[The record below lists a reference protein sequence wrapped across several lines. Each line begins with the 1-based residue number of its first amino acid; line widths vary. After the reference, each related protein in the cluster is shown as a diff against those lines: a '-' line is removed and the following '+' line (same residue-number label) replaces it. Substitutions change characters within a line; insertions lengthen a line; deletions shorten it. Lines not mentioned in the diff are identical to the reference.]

1 MNESS
6 NSKPVDTATTDESL
20 PEVARVPQEMVP
32 YAQASAQERAEI
44 DALMAEIDLRDG
56 NSVLFFGSKAQQ
68 ELTGISDRMLEG
80 VKNKDVGRAGDALN
94 EMVAV
99 VRGFEVQELDPA
111 RKPGL
116 LARLFGK
123 AKPLAKFLQRYE
135 LVRKQI
141 DRIGDELEDHKTQL
155 LRDIT
160 SLDRLYDANLEYL
173 HGLERYIAAGEEK
186 LRDLDA
192 NVLPAIREEVERGDD
207 MLKAQELRDLHSARD
222 DLERRVHDLRLTR
235 QVTLQALPSLRLV
248 QENDKGLVN
257 KISSTLVN
265 TVPLWRQQLAQTVT
279 IWRSHQAGQTIKEAT
294 DLTNELLEAN
304 AENLQQANRE
314 VREQLERGVFDVGTI
329 QKANAALIATIE
341 ESLDIAEEG
350 RRKRAEAVE
359 QLNEAE
365 NELREALASASSRS
379 RASE

>member
-6 NSKPVDTATTDESL
+6 NSKPVDTATTDENL